1 MEQELAIAGAPH
13 SPAKREA
20 SQRQGRA
27 ADPSSRKGGRVVA
40 YMVSLVFLAVAY
52 AVAQPSG
59 NRNAFTLALIAA
71 SLVTLLG
78 AIGSTLSGRL
88 SGVLVTKRNL
98 MSLSRFQSVLWTVII
113 LAGFGTL
120 AFIRLKGGDAKAL
133 DVSIEWPLWAL
144 IGISTTSLVGTP
156 LLLSTKTGK
165 EPGQQAAEKAARL
178 TGEAATAVEQ
188 NREGTLYAN
197 ENAKDA
203 RFEDMFQGDEVGNTG
218 HLDLAKVQMF
228 FFTLVA
234 AVVYC
239 ASLVKIVT
247 AGQPGTS
254 ALPTLSEGF
263 IAMMG
268 ISHAGYLV
276 NKAVDHTPRRT
287 DG

>member
-20 SQRQGRA
+20 SQRRGRA
-27 ADPSSRKGGRVVA
+27 DDPSSRKGGRVVA
-40 YMVSLVFLAVAY
+40 YMVSLVFLAIAY

-71 SLVTLLG
+71 SLVTL
-78 AIGSTLSGRL
+78 
-88 SGVLVTKRNL
+88 
-98 MSLSRFQSVLWTVII
+98 
-113 LAGFGTL
+113 
-120 AFIRLKGGDAKAL
+120 
-133 DVSIEWPLWAL
+133 
-144 IGISTTSLVGTP
+144 

-287 DG
+287 